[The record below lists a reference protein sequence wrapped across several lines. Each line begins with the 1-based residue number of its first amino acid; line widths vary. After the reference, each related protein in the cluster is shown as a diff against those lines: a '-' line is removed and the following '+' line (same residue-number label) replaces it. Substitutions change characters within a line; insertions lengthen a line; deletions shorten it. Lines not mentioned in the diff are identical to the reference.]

1 MRARGMMA
9 MCPFAD
15 PALKPALAGALLV
28 SLSGAPLG
36 VMLVL
41 RRMSLM
47 GDVIAHAILPGTAA
61 GFIMAG
67 MSFPAMSLGG
77 LIAGLIV
84 AFVASLATR
93 FTSMRE
99 DASLATFYL
108 LAVAVGILML
118 ALHGSAQ
125 DLEDILFGNAAAID
139 SQMLIVMAVITSVT
153 LLTLA
158 VIYRPLVVESFDP
171 AFMRAVRGRGGL
183 YHVLFMLLVV
193 LNMVEGYRTLGTL
206 MASGLLL
213 IPGVASQFWTQRLE
227 GRILLAVAIAAV
239 SSVIGIWL
247 AYAFRVPSGPAIVLV
262 IGGIYVVSFM
272 LGRYGSIRARYF
284 PLRHLER

>member
-1 MRARGMMA
+1 MMLSSILI
-9 MCPFAD
+9 D
-15 PALKPALAGALLV
+15 PALKRALV
-28 SLSGAPLG
+28 SAILVSCSGAPLG

-61 GFIMAG
+61 GFILAG
-67 MSFPAMSLGG
+67 LSMPAMSLGG

-84 AFVASLATR
+84 ALVAGLATR
-93 FTSMRE
+93 FTAIKE

-118 ALHGSAQ
+118 SLHGSAQ
-125 DLEDILFGNAAAID
+125 DLEDILFGDAQAVDNQLLVYMAA
-139 SQMLIVMAVITSVT
+139 VTSIT

-171 AFMRAVRGRGGL
+171 NFMKAVSGKGGV

-213 IPGVASQFWTQRLE
+213 IPAVAAQFWSRRLS
-227 GRILLAVAIAAV
+227 GLMLVAVVIAIL
-239 SSVIGIWL
+239 SSVAGIIL
-247 AYAFRVPSGPAIVLV
+247 ADIFKVPSGPAIVLIIGV
-262 IGGIYVVSFM
+262 IYIGSAL
-272 LGRYGSIRARYF
+272 LGRHGSVRARYF
-284 PLRHLER
+284 PFRHLEA

>member
-1 MRARGMMA
+1 MMIA
-9 MCPFAD
+9 ALAD
-15 PALKPALAGALLV
+15 PAMKRALVGALLV

-61 GFIMAG
+61 GFILAG
-67 MSFPAMSLGG
+67 LSIPAMSIGG
-77 LIAGLIV
+77 LIAGLTV
-84 AFVASLATR
+84 ALVAGLATR
-93 FTSMRE
+93 FTAMRE

-118 ALHGSAQ
+118 SLHGSAQ
-125 DLEDILFGNAAAID
+125 DLEDILFGDAQAI
-139 SQMLIVMAVITSVT
+139 SNQMLIIMAVVTSST
-153 LLTLA
+153 LLVLA

-171 AFMRAVRGRGGL
+171 NFMKAVRGHGGF

-193 LNMVEGYRTLGTL
+193 LNMVEGYRALGTL

-213 IPGVASQFWTQRLE
+213 IPAVTAQFWTQRLS
-227 GRILLAVAIAAV
+227 RLMLVAIFIAAI
-239 SSVIGIWL
+239 SSVVGIFV
-247 AYAFRVPSGPAIVLV
+247 ASAFKVPSGPAIVLI
-262 IGGIYVVSFM
+262 IGLFYIVSV
-272 LGRYGSIRARYF
+272 LVGRHGSVRARYF
-284 PLRHLER
+284 PFRHLEA